1 MELKWQPFPHPSPT
15 TVAHCKPE
23 AAVLPGDM
31 APLAAGVARAAV
43 EVEALAEL
51 MVEEAPAEAVL
62 TEAVEEV
69 ARVEVVLTE
78 EAEAPVEEAPVEE
91 VPVPAVPQVGAAAG
105 AIARIKT
112 RTSSRKVVGGPG
124 LAFETW
130 VSLCKLF
137 TRKNPG
143 LNF

>member
-1 MELKWQPFPHPSPT
+1 M
-15 TVAHCKPE
+15 
-23 AAVLPGDM
+23 AA
-31 APLAAGVARAAV
+31 LAAGVAHAAE
-43 EVEALAEL
+43 EVEDLAAL
-51 MVEEAPAEAVL
+51 MV
-62 TEAVEEV
+62 EV
-69 ARVEVVLTE
+69 ARVEAVHTEQVGAVARAEVVLTE
-78 EAEAPVEEAPVEE
+78 EAEARVEEAPVQA
-91 VPVPAVPQVGAAAG
+91 VLPAGVAAA

-112 RTSSRKVVGGPG
+112 RTSGRRVVGGPG